1 MALGIEAFQSAAQS
15 LGLRLEAPDLPW
27 WKDNDLLILEG
38 ELDGTPVFVQQ
49 GVLTVGGRYQTRVYF
64 HAAIDP
70 PLDLGLS
77 ISLRASGYTVSQP
90 LGERDLDGS
99 PAFDAAFII
108 EGAERDRTNALFTRE
123 LRGALITWHN
133 ARKWERYA
141 KEKSWMEFWISDQ
154 SVILRLEPG
163 YFAWGFGSKAT
174 LVEELVADVRATAA
188 LARAVGEAARNVPP
202 SALLAPHAPAWRAF
216 AEAHGHRFSASPL
229 SITGTMG
236 DVPFAVRAVWQGK
249 GTYGVE
255 LTVPFARPLPA
266 YLRVGRQTHWWELSR
281 RWATYPDAWSEWLT
295 ARKTGDETFDEVF
308 RVVTANA
315 EAEDTVLSEDV
326 RGALLELGAWYEHV
340 HMTTEVISVRTP
352 GMIPPAEFEG
362 VLRSLAR
369 IEKLIDA
376 STRRLESG
384 RGREEYARAG
394 VPARVGP

>member
-1 MALGIEAFQSAAQS
+1 MALGMEAFQSAAQS

-38 ELDGTPVFVQQ
+38 ELEGTRVFVQQ
-49 GVLTVGGRYQTRVYF
+49 GVLAVGGRSQTRVYF

-70 PLDLGLS
+70 PLDLGLA

-99 PAFDAAFII
+99 PAFEAAFAI
-108 EGAERDRTNALFTRE
+108 EGAERDRVNALFTRQ

-163 YFAWGFGSKAT
+163 YFAWGFGTKAI

-202 SALLAPHAPAWRAF
+202 SALLAQHASAWRAY
-216 AEAHGHRFSASPL
+216 AETHGHRFSGSPL
-229 SITGTMG
+229 AITGTLG
-236 DVPFAVRAVWQGK
+236 SIPFAVRAAWQGK
-249 GTYGVE
+249 TGYGVE

-266 YLRVGRQTHWWELSR
+266 YLRVGRQTHWWEIAK

-295 ARKTGDETFDEVF
+295 AKKTGDDTFDEAF

-315 EAEDTVLSEDV
+315 EAEETVLNPDV
-326 RGALLELGAWYEHV
+326 RRALLALGASYDHV
-340 HMTTEVISVRTP
+340 HLTTEVISVRTP
-352 GMIPPAEFEG
+352 AMIPPADFEW
-362 VLRSLAR
+362 VLRSLADL
-369 IEKLIDA
+369 EKLIDGA
-376 STRRLESG
+376 TRR
-384 RGREEYARAG
+384 
-394 VPARVGP
+394 